1 MHMGQISAWQRGI
14 TYNINCRTFMSHR
27 SENLLTSL
35 INTPDKISSSTPLH
49 FASEYG
55 DVEIVELLL
64 SNPVSETSSFVSW
77 YYGLSLDVQYG
88 AKKQVHIHTLYKIL
102 SCFPNSETS

>member
-1 MHMGQISAWQRGI
+1 MHMGQISVREKGI
-14 TYNINCRTFMSHR
+14 SYKNNCRTFMIHR

-64 SNPVSETSSFVSW
+64 SNPVSETSTFVSW

-88 AKKQVHIHTLYKIL
+88 AKKQVHIHTLQN
-102 SCFPNSETS
+102 FVMFSEF